1 MRYGAAV
8 ALALVLLAG
17 CAGQTHPPI
26 PDAASVTIEAPTYK
40 VGDEWR
46 FTGAGYTSRVW
57 IAEVTGDTIVSLR
70 ERPARFETCQGC
82 RYVRDSNLTVLR
94 VIGPD
99 GQAQSDAGSGLRT
112 LDFPLRV
119 GKTWDH
125 NLDMASSG
133 GPTYS
138 YTNHFTVEAF
148 ELVTVPAGTFKAFR
162 IRQDQE
168 NLTSRRRFTGLTWWS
183 PDVRWFVKTQALR
196 ETGLGYG
203 GGGSL
208 DVELMSYSLK

>member
-1 MRYGAAV
+1 MRHLAPAV
-8 ALALVLLAG
+8 TLALLAG
-17 CAGQTHPPI
+17 CAGPTHPPI
-26 PDAASVTIEAPTYK
+26 PEAASATVEAPAYK

-70 ERPARFETCQGC
+70 ERPARVETCQGC
-82 RYVRDSNLTVLR
+82 RYVRDRNTTVLR
-94 VIGPD
+94 VLDPN
-99 GQAQSDAGSGLRT
+99 GQLRSEVDSGLRT

-125 NLDMASSG
+125 NLDMSSAS

-138 YTNHFTVEAF
+138 YTNHFTVEAY

-168 NLTSRRRFTGLTWWS
+168 NLTSRRRYTGLTWWS
-183 PDVRWFVKTQALR
+183 PDVRWVVKGQGLR

-203 GGGSL
+203 SRGSL
-208 DVELMSYSLK
+208 DVELESYSLK